1 MTLFMFFMAGLF
13 KDTAISAFLLNR
25 RRRRQED
32 ENLRQWTKR
41 TEIPGF
47 GWYLAKHGG
56 YPSTPFERVRARGIV
71 NGARWL
77 VNSKTFEHLVGFMLN
92 KNSSRN
98 QLKPK
103 LGKGGV
109 SRIWPSIKLV
119 S

>member
-1 MTLFMFFMAGLF
+1 MQ
-13 KDTAISAFLLNR
+13 R

-41 TEIPGF
+41 AEIPIADP
-47 GWYLAKHGG
+47 YLKTHGG

-71 NGARWL
+71 NSARWL
-77 VNSKTFEHLVGFMLN
+77 VNSKTFERLVGFMLN

-103 LGKGGV
+103 PGKAGV
-109 SRIWPSIKLV
+109 SRVWPNIKLV